1 MQLSWISSVTNRYSV
16 GIYIPKGVGEGK
28 RPDLVGAQGGIGM
41 VRVPR
46 NLDPQVNTHCLVG
59 EISRVWM

>member
-1 MQLSWISSVTNRYSV
+1 MDFYATILDMFRKHRYSV

-28 RPDLVGAQGGIGM
+28 KPDLVGAQGGIGM

-46 NLDPQVNTHCLVG
+46 NIDLRVNTHCLVG
-59 EISRVWM
+59 EI